1 MSMRL
6 PRPRL
11 TWPPRL
17 AALIVAGLLVGPFVV
32 AAWLA
37 LVRVAF
43 RLFWI
48 EVFP

>member
-1 MSMRL
+1 MWL

-17 AALIVAGLLVGPFVV
+17 AVLIVLGFLLAPFAV

-37 LVRVAF
+37 LVRMAF
-43 RLFWI
+43 RLFRI